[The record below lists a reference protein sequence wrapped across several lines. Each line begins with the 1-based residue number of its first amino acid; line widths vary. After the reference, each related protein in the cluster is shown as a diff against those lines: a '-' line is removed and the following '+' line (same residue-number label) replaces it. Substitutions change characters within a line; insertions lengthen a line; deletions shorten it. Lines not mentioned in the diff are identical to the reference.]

1 MTDMICKS
9 IIDDYIKILRNG
21 IEVEQS
27 NGEYIVSL
35 PFLSWSGHYLEIRV
49 RQLMGDYVA
58 LSDGEHEIAD
68 LWLSGMSI
76 SGRNRNIIKDIA
88 NQYNV
93 HLEGDEIIAKVPF
106 SKAGEAVNRLVQ
118 ALVRIGDISL
128 LHRIIPV
135 KETPLKRRVG
145 RLLRRSKIYFITGPR
160 ATVNGQI
167 SERYE
172 LDFLV
177 LNERKSAIK
186 TIEAKRALK
195 TKVEAFAFEFGDIK
209 EANPAIE
216 RIGIYDKDNEQWNDE
231 LLKIA
236 KVNTEVVLPVQ
247 EENEILSRIR

>member
-1 MTDMICKS
+1 MTDMICKN
-9 IIDDYIKILRNG
+9 IIDDYIKILRDG

-35 PFLSWSGHYLEIRV
+35 PFLSWSGHYLEIHV

-76 SGRNRNIIKDIA
+76 SGRNRNIIRDIA
-88 NQYNV
+88 VQYDV
-93 HLEGDEIIAKVPF
+93 RLEGDEIIAKVPL
-106 SKAGEAVNRLVQ
+106 SKAGETVHRLVQ
-118 ALVRIGDISL
+118 AFVRIGDISL

-145 RLLRRSKIYFITGPR
+145 RLLKRSKIDFITGPR

-167 SERYE
+167 SKGYE

-177 LNERKSAIK
+177 LNGRKSAIK

-195 TKVEAFAFEFGDIK
+195 TRVEAFAFEFGDIK
-209 EANPAIE
+209 AANPAME
-216 RIGIYDKDNEQWNDE
+216 RIGVYDKNNEQWDDE

-236 KVNTEVVLPVQ
+236 GVNTERILSVQ
-247 EENEILSRIR
+247 EENEILSLFR